1 MLVLVRNNRLFFSI
15 THLNRSLFLKKNL
28 LPYQI
33 NEHMLKE
40 RLADWASVPTPFYLY
55 DLSLLRQTLQSAQ
68 IASGKYN
75 YHIHYAL
82 KANSNKIILKLI
94 NSYGLGAD
102 CVSGNEV
109 KRALK
114 RGFSRNKIVFAGV
127 GKSDA
132 EINFA
137 LQNDIFC
144 FNCESL
150 QEIAVINELAE
161 KFNRK
166 ARIALR
172 INPNVDANTHK
183 HITTGLE
190 ENKFGINLWEL
201 ETVLPLV
208 QQCSHI
214 ELIGLHFHIGSQIT
228 DLTVYQKLCER
239 VNEIQEWFIARHLA
253 LPHLNLGGGLGVD
266 YYNPDENPIPDFET
280 YFGIFH
286 QYLKPQPGQQIH
298 FELGRSLVAQCGT
311 LISKVLYVKKGLTT
325 NFAILDAGMTELL
338 RPMLYQAYHKIENL
352 SSLLPEE
359 KYDVVGPIC
368 ESTDCF
374 AKNVVL
380 PETKRHD
387 LFALRTA
394 GAYGEVMASEYNL
407 RNKAKA
413 IYIP

>member
-1 MLVLVRNNRLFFSI
+1 
-15 THLNRSLFLKKNL
+15 
-28 LPYQI
+28 
-33 NEHMLKE
+33 MLKDRIAE
-40 RLADWASVPTPFYLY
+40 WATVPTPFYLY
-55 DLSLLRQTLQSAQ
+55 DLSLLRQTLQAAREASA
-68 IASGKYN
+68 KYN

-82 KANSNKIILKLI
+82 KANSNKAILKLI
-94 NSYGLGAD
+94 NSYGFGAD
-102 CVSGNEV
+102 CVSGNEI
-109 KRALK
+109 KRAIK
-114 RGFSRNKIVFAGV
+114 KGFAPENVVFAGV

-144 FNCESL
+144 FNCESS
-150 QEIAVINELAE
+150 QEIAVINELAQ
-161 KFNRK
+161 KQNRT

-201 ETVLPLV
+201 ETVLLLV
-208 QQCSHI
+208 HECTHI
-214 ELIGLHFHIGSQIT
+214 NLIGLHFHIGSQIT
-228 DLTVYQKLCER
+228 DLSVYRKLCER
-239 VNEIQEWFIARHLA
+239 VNEIQEWFIARNIV

-266 YYNPDENPIPDFET
+266 YYHPDENPIPDFET

-286 QYLKPQPGQQIH
+286 QNLKSQPGQQIH
-298 FELGRSLVAQCGT
+298 FELGRSLVAQCGS

-325 NFAILDAGMTELL
+325 NFAVLDAGMTELL

-352 SSLLPEE
+352 TSQLPEE

-374 AKNVVL
+374 AKEVTL
-380 PETKRHD
+380 PETQRHD

-413 IYIP
+413 VYLQ